1 MPKDLTLIKNK
12 IFSYWT
18 KYGFGTADKNFAK
31 MIGIHFEDLQGFLV
45 EFLGGREKYI
55 EILSNEIVK
64 KKYHILDGGYDF
76 VFSPTSVEWFDD
88 DAIYIDGYVAG
99 TVQLIM
105 TDDTKIYELHKL
117 WSSNLSQWTQDEIN
131 TEISEVIYDEI
142 YPKIKKYLPT
152 IHYID
157 FELVKKV

>member
-76 VFSPTSVEWFDD
+76 VFSPISVEWFDD
-88 DAIYIDGYVAG
+88 DTINIQVYVAG

-105 TDDTKIYELHKL
+105 TDDPKRYELHKL
-117 WSSNLSQWTQDEIN
+117 WNSNLSQWTQDEIEI
-131 TEISEVIYDEI
+131 EISDVIYEKI
-142 YPKIKKYLPT
+142 YPKIKKYLPI
-152 IHYID
+152 IHFIA
-157 FELVKKV
+157 FQLVKKV